1 MTPLEVQNH
10 ISNAKLRKQTAF
22 NALLNQFWNDVYS
35 YQLTKTKDENL
46 AEDVTIQTFS
56 KAFDKIALFDEAYS
70 FKTWL
75 LSISKN
81 VHIDT
86 LRKKGKNDLIV
97 DNRMV
102 AAYDV
107 SDTAPSPEDQ
117 LIIAQN
123 LAELLQFV
131 KRLKPHYQKVIQLRY
146 FQEMSYKEIASEL
159 DEPVNNIKIKLL
171 RAKKLL
177 AEIIRNKK

>member
-1 MTPLEVQNH
+1 MTPLEIQNH
-10 ISNAKLRKQTAF
+10 ISNAKLKKQTAF

-86 LRKKGKNDLIV
+86 LRKKGKNDLII
-97 DNRMV
+97 DNQIV
-102 AAYDV
+102 EAYDV
-107 SDTAPSPEDQ
+107 SDTLLPEDR

-123 LAELLQFV
+123 LTELLQYI
-131 KRLKPHYQKVIQLRY
+131 KRLKPHYQKVIQLL
-146 FQEMSYKEIASEL
+146 FQEMSYKE
-159 DEPVNNIKIKLL
+159 VHQN
-171 RAKKLL
+171 
-177 AEIIRNKK
+177 

>member
-10 ISNAKLRKQTAF
+10 ISNAKLKKQTAF

-56 KAFDKIALFDEAYS
+56 KAFDKIKLFDEAYS

-81 VHIDT
+81 IHIDT
-86 LRKKGKNDLIV
+86 LRKKRKTDLII
-97 DNRMV
+97 DNQMV
-102 AAYDV
+102 AAYDI
-107 SDTAPSPEDQ
+107 SDTAPTPEDQ

-159 DEPVNNIKIKLL
+159 EEPVNNVKIKLL

-177 AEIIRNKK
+177 AEIIRNKI